1 MPALLHLFGAGFTLG
16 DVTPHQGLE
25 ISVKVQ
31 GGAQR
36 RLIVKQALSMGMSVG
51 VAKTFVCVDT
61 RQTTSV
67 LWCY

>member
-1 MPALLHLFGAGFTLG
+1 
-16 DVTPHQGLE
+16 VTPQQGLE

-51 VAKTFVCVDT
+51 VAKTFVHVDT
-61 RQTTSV
+61 RQTTPV